1 MMKLLVSALLLIS
14 TSALSNE
21 LTDDNKTVNLSI
33 KSYEKSE
40 LSLEISEKANYDLF
54 ATGHP
59 KAKLELLN
67 NEGKSIASSM
77 NGSIFNIELASGSY
91 KLVHTAGKLKTKD
104 DIDCKDLENA

>member
-40 LSLEISEKANYDLF
+40 LS
-54 ATGHP
+54 
-59 KAKLELLN
+59 
-67 NEGKSIASSM
+67 
-77 NGSIFNIELASGSY
+77 
-91 KLVHTAGKLKTKD
+91 
-104 DIDCKDLENA
+104 